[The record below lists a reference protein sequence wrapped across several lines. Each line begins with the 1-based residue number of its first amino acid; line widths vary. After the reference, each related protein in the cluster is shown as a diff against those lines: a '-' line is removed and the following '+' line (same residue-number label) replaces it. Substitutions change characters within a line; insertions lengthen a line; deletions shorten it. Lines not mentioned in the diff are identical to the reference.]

1 MIDLNGLGEAVA
13 LMALAFAWYLARQN
27 DAPITLRY
35 PNEMPPCD
43 FCGEE
48 GNTGVLYNGRH
59 LDYLCDRC
67 HREAEDA
74 QVRA

>member
-1 MIDLNGLGEAVA
+1 MTAFLLTAAVLSLVFALYLVRDQRSPVTLINPGQRLQCDYCGASDAGVHFNGT
-13 LMALAFAWYLARQN
+13 Y
-27 DAPITLRY
+27 
-35 PNEMPPCD
+35 
-43 FCGEE
+43 
-48 GNTGVLYNGRH
+48 